1 LKYIPKIH
9 RSIFK
14 NAIRKLNKKVKPV
27 IQINGEHYVP
37 VANKTVKSIVIKGVT
52 YIPVRAAPKSAKRSS
67 AIVPKT
73 TSHIDTFKIENI
85 TYIPLSVIPKVHRA
99 VFKPTKKVVTKK
111 TSKTIIK
118 INGDYYTPITKK
130 TFKPLVVNGI
140 TYIPVHTAPNNVNKI
155 SAIVPKTKGHIDTFK
170 IGKIT
175 YIPLNVIPKVHRT
188 VFKPVL
194 KAPAKKS

>member
-1 LKYIPKIH
+1 MKSIPIIH

-27 IQINGEHYVP
+27 IQINGEHYIP
-37 VANKTVKSIVIKGVT
+37 VANKTVKPIVIKGVT

-67 AIVPKT
+67 AISPKT
-73 TSHIDTFKIENI
+73 TSHIDTFKIKNI
-85 TYIPLSVIPKVHRA
+85 TYIPLSVVPKVYRA
-99 VFKPTKKVVTKK
+99 VFKPTKKVVPKK

-118 INGDYYTPITKK
+118 INGEHYTPIKK
-130 TFKPLVVNGI
+130 KSVKPIVVNGI
-140 TYIPVHTAPNNVNKI
+140 TYIPVHTAPNNANKK

-170 IGKIT
+170 IGEIT